1 MRQGSGGA
9 RPFYTIGHSNRSLS
23 GFIDLLAGPG
33 VGNLADIRAF
43 PMTRANPQ
51 FNGEVLAA
59 ALADRQIGYEH
70 VADLG
75 GLRKRVRD
83 IPPEVNGLWQ
93 NRSFHNYADY
103 ALTPPFH
110 AGFAHLLAEGERRA
124 TAIMCAEAVWWR
136 CHRRIVA
143 DWLIARGETV
153 FHIME
158 GGRLHPATLTPG
170 AVVGP
175 DRTVTYPVAAP

>member
-1 MRQGSGGA
+1 MRL
-9 RPFYTIGHSNRSLS
+9 PFYTIGHSNRIL
-23 GFIDLLAGPG
+23 GDFIDMLTGPG
-33 VGNLADIRAF
+33 VRNLADIRAF

-51 FNGEVLAA
+51 FNGEGLDA
-59 ALADRQIGYEH
+59 ALAERQIGYEH
-70 VADLG
+70 IADLG
-75 GLRKRVRD
+75 GLRKRVREV
-83 IPPEVNGLWQ
+83 PAEVNGLWQ

-110 AGFAHLLAEGERRA
+110 AGLAHLLAEGQRRA

-153 FHIME
+153 LHIME
-158 GGRLHPATLTPG
+158 AGRLHPATLTPG

-175 DRTVTYPVAAP
+175 DGTVTYPAPS